1 MNLLIVAATKL
12 ELEYLF
18 EKCSEIKVE
27 NNTFFSLEL
36 NNFKFDILIT
46 GIGITNT
53 VYELTKLLQSK
64 NYDLIINAGIAGS
77 FSSNNKI
84 GDTVEVVEE
93 QFAEIAYKDG
103 KVQTLFEYGLMK
115 DNGIFINGKLLNK
128 QTLNS
133 SLPKVKGITV
143 NTIYP
148 ENSVLKKKFN
158 VDIETMEGGAFFY
171 VCLKEKV
178 PFTEIRSI
186 SNFVGETDKNKWD
199 IELASKNLA
208 KQLMTIIDNLC
219 L

>member
-1 MNLLIVAATKL
+1 MNLLIVAATEL

-46 GIGITNT
+46 GVGIANT
-53 VYELTKLLQSK
+53 VYELTKLLQNK
-64 NYDLIINAGIAGS
+64 NYNLIINAGIAGS
-77 FSSNNKI
+77 FSDNNKI
-84 GDTVEVVEE
+84 GDTVEVAEE
-93 QFAEIAYKDG
+93 QFAEMAYKNG

-115 DNGIFINGKLLNK
+115 DNDIYKNGKLLNS
-128 QTLNS
+128 QTVNS
-133 SLPKVKGITV
+133 GLHRVKGITV

-148 ENSVLKKKFN
+148 ENQILKKKFN
-158 VDIETMEGGAFFY
+158 ADVETMEGGAFFY

-186 SNFVGETDKNKWD
+186 SNFVGETDNRKWD
-199 IELASKNLA
+199 IELATKNLA